1 MNEKSEDQ
9 PKKTTQN
16 ISSKPD
22 ELVKGGKK
30 GKVEL
35 TEDELKKISGGH
47 VTSAGMEKWIV

>member
-16 ISSKPD
+16 ISPTPD

-35 TEDELKKISGGH
+35 TEDELKKISGG
-47 VTSAGMEKWIV
+47 AGHEKWLQV

>member
-1 MNEKSEDQ
+1 MNERSEDQ
-9 PKKTTQN
+9 AKKTTQN

-35 TEDELKKISGGH
+35 TEDELKEISGGQ
-47 VTSAGMEKWIV
+47 VTAVHDKWVV